1 MFSRRVFMKN
11 GGLALLSLG
20 FAPAF
25 LARTVE
31 AAGNVRRKVLI
42 TIFQRGAVDG
52 LNMVVPFGEKEYYA
66 ARPSIAVPRPNAAD
80 GAVDLDGFFGL
91 HPRLAPLKPLWDSH
105 QLAIVHASGSP
116 DGTRSHF
123 DAQDYMESGTPGVK
137 STQDGWLNRY
147 LHAREHANATPFRA
161 VALAPQL
168 PRSLQGVEPALAMN
182 QIGQFGI
189 RAGQATDMVQASFES
204 EYAAAADKV
213 LNRTGGQAFDAV
225 RMLKSADPSKYQPEN
240 GAEYPRTAYG
250 DALRQ
255 IAQLVK
261 ADVGLEIAFT
271 EAGGWDTHVNQG
283 SSVGQLAQ
291 RLNDFGQGIAAL
303 ARDLGD
309 RMEDVVILTMSEFG
323 RAVAENGN
331 RGTDHGHGNA
341 MFIVGGQNIRG
352 GKVYGKW
359 PGLAREQ
366 RYDGRDLAVTT
377 DFRAVFAEVVR
388 GHLGLADTRTI
399 FPGFTETQR
408 LGFIG
413 ESGNRGIG

>member
-1 MFSRRVFMKN
+1 MLSRRVFMKN

-31 AAGNVRRKVLI
+31 AAAARRRILI

-52 LNMVVPFGEKEYYA
+52 LNMVVPFGERDYYA
-66 ARPSIAVPRPNAAD
+66 ARPSIAIPRPGSDD
-80 GAVDLDGFFGL
+80 GAVDLNGFFGL
-91 HPRLAPLKPLWDSH
+91 HPRLASLKPLWDAK

-123 DAQDYMESGTPGVK
+123 DAQDYMETATPGVK
-137 STQDGWLNRY
+137 STPDGWLNRY
-147 LHAREHANATPFRA
+147 LHAREHAEATPFRA
-161 VALAPQL
+161 VALAGQL
-168 PRSLQGVEPALAMN
+168 PRALHGVAPALAIG

-213 LNRTGGQAFDAV
+213 LNRTGGQAFDAI
-225 RMLKSADPSKYQPEN
+225 RMLKSADPLKYQPEN
-240 GAEYPRTAYG
+240 GAEYPRSGYG

-261 ADVGLEIAFT
+261 ADVGLEVAFA

-283 SSVGQLAQ
+283 ASAGQLAA
-291 RLNDFGQGIAAL
+291 RLDDFGRGIAAL

-309 RMEDVVILTMSEFG
+309 RMADVVILTMSEFG

-341 MFIVGGQNIRG
+341 MMIIGGQHVRG
-352 GKVYGKW
+352 GKVYGRW

-366 RYDGRDLAVTT
+366 RFDGRDLAVTT
-377 DFRAVFAEVVR
+377 DFRSVFAEVVR
-388 GHLGLADTRTI
+388 GHLGVTDTRRI
-399 FPGFTETQR
+399 FPGFKDEPT

-413 ESGNRGIG
+413 